1 LKSKTV
7 NNKDTALTNSLFNTT
22 AAVLQEKNS
31 FIVVGHISP
40 DGDAIGSAL
49 ALYHF
54 LAEQGKQ
61 VKVGWGEKISMPSQ
75 YLFLPAQS
83 RLETIAPESAT
94 GEETLIAVDV
104 ATEERLGS
112 AKSLLA
118 KLNLVINIDHHLDNT
133 CFGNLNLIDPQAS
146 STAEIVYA
154 LMKRTGKKIRLN
166 VATCLYVALATDTGQ
181 FQYANTTAAAFKMAA
196 ELVALGVEPN
206 LISQNLYES
215 HSLPKLKLLGKALN
229 KAVYE
234 PELKLIY
241 TYLDKD
247 DLKETGATP
256 ADTER
261 LTDHLRAVEG
271 VNLAML
277 IKAFDKEIKVSL
289 RAKDEFDVRALANQF
304 GGGGHKAAAGF
315 IYHGS
320 VEQLISEVKHKL
332 SAKLSH
338 SL

>member
-1 LKSKTV
+1 MRSKAV
-7 NNKDTALTNSLFNTT
+7 YNKDDGQSNYPINTV

-54 LAEQGKQ
+54 LSEQGKQ
-61 VKVGWGEKISMPSQ
+61 VKVGWGEKINLPSQ

-83 RLETIAPESAT
+83 KLETITIES
-94 GEETLIAVDV
+94 GVCSETLIAVDV

-112 AKSLLA
+112 AEGLLA
-118 KLNLVINIDHHLDNT
+118 NLDLVVNIDHHLDNT
-133 CFGNLNLIDPQAS
+133 LFGHLNLINPKAS
-146 STAEIVYA
+146 STAEIVYS
-154 LMKRTGKKIRLN
+154 LLKKTGKKISLN

-181 FQYANTTAAAFKMAA
+181 FQYANTTADAFKMAA
-196 ELVALGVEPN
+196 ELVALGIEPN

-215 HSLPKLKLLGKALN
+215 HTLPKLKLLGKALD
-229 KAVYE
+229 KVVYE

-241 TYLDKD
+241 SCLDKN
-247 DLKETGATP
+247 DLKETGASP

-261 LTDHLRAVEG
+261 LIDHLRAVEG
-271 VNLAML
+271 VKLAML

-289 RAKDEFDVRALANQF
+289 RAKDEFDVRSLANQF

-320 VEQLISEVKHKL
+320 VEQLITEVKHKL
-332 SAKLSH
+332 RAKQSE
-338 SL
+338 